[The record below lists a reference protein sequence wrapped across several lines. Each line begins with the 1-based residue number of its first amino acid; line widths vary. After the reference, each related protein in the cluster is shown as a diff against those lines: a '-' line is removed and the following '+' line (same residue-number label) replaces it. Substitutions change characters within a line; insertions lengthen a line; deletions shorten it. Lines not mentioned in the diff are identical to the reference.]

1 MPELRARQLTK
12 RFSGIA
18 VVKDVDFTIRPG
30 EVVGYLGPNGSGKT
44 TTAKMLAGL
53 LVPSSGR
60 VEYDGRDVH
69 LDPIAYRHELGYIQ
83 EEAFLYPF
91 LSGREYLEL
100 VGRLREMP
108 EQLLAEKIHRFLD
121 LFGILAAADQTIAS
135 YSKGM
140 RQKVLITAALL
151 HDPSVI
157 LFDEPESGLDVTTT
171 LVLRHLVRT
180 LAGRGKAVLYSSHVL
195 EAVERVCSRVIVL
208 YEGAV
213 VADDSVDRLQTLMSR
228 TSLEGVFSKLVM
240 RIDPEVVA
248 RDLADAA
255 ALGA

>member
-1 MPELRARQLTK
+1 MAELRARQLTK

-18 VVKDVDFTIRPG
+18 VVKDVDFVIQPG
-30 EVVGYLGPNGSGKT
+30 EIVGYLGPNGSGKT

-60 VEYDGRDVH
+60 VEYDGRDIH
-69 LDPIAYRHELGYIQ
+69 IDLSAYRHELGYIQ

-100 VGRLREMP
+100 IGRLREIP
-108 EQLLAEKIHRFLD
+108 QSLLTLKIERFLD
-121 LFGILAAADQTIAS
+121 LFGILPAADQTIAS

-151 HDPSVI
+151 HDPDVI

-171 LVLRHLVRT
+171 LVLRHLVRA
-180 LAGRGKAVLYSSHVL
+180 LASRGKAVLYSSHIL
-195 EAVERVCSRVIVL
+195 EVVERVCTRVIVL
-208 YEGAV
+208 HEGSV
-213 VADDSVDRLQTLMSR
+213 VADDSVDRLQTLMAR

-240 RIDPEVVA
+240 RIDPELVA
-248 RDLADAA
+248 KDLADTAA
-255 ALGA
+255 MGA

>member
-1 MPELRARQLTK
+1 MAELRARQLTK

-18 VVKDVDFTIRPG
+18 VVKDVDFVIQPG
-30 EVVGYLGPNGSGKT
+30 EIVGYLGPNGSGKT

-60 VEYDGRDVH
+60 VEYDGRDIH
-69 LDPIAYRHELGYIQ
+69 IDPIAYRHELGYIQ

-100 VGRLREMP
+100 IGRLREIP
-108 EQLLAEKIHRFLD
+108 GSLLTMKIERFLD
-121 LFGILAAADQTIAS
+121 LFGILPAADQTIAS

-151 HDPSVI
+151 HDPDVI

-180 LAGRGKAVLYSSHVL
+180 LASRGKAVLYSSHIL
-195 EAVERVCSRVIVL
+195 EVVERVCTRVIVL
-208 YEGAV
+208 HEGSV
-213 VADDSVDRLQTLMSR
+213 VADDSVDRLQTLMAR

-240 RIDPEVVA
+240 RIDPELVA
-248 RDLADAA
+248 KDLADTAA
-255 ALGA
+255 MGA

>member
-1 MPELRARQLTK
+1 MSELRARQLTK

-30 EVVGYLGPNGSGKT
+30 EIVGYLGPNGSGKT
-44 TTAKMLAGL
+44 TTAKTLAGL
-53 LVPSSGR
+53 LAPSSGR

-69 LDPIAYRHELGYIQ
+69 LDPIAYRRQLGYIQ

-100 VGRLREMP
+100 IGRLREIP
-108 EQLLAEKIHRFLD
+108 EQLLTLKIDRFLD
-121 LFGILAAADQTIAS
+121 LFGILPAADQVIAS

-140 RQKVLITAALL
+140 RQKVLITAALCA
-151 HDPSVI
+151 DPSGI

-180 LAGRGKAVLYSSHVL
+180 LAGRGKAMLYSSHIL
-195 EAVERVCSRVIVL
+195 EVVERACSRVIVL
-208 YEGAV
+208 HEG
-213 VADDSVDRLQTLMSR
+213 R
-228 TSLEGVFSKLVM
+228 
-240 RIDPEVVA
+240 
-248 RDLADAA
+248 
-255 ALGA
+255 

>member
-1 MPELRARQLTK
+1 MAELRARQLTK

-18 VVKDVDFTIRPG
+18 VVKDVDFVIQPG
-30 EVVGYLGPNGSGKT
+30 EIVGYLGPNGSGKT

-60 VEYDGRDVH
+60 VEYDGGDIH
-69 LDPIAYRHELGYIQ
+69 IDPIAYRQELGYIQ

-100 VGRLREMP
+100 IGRLREIP
-108 EQLLAEKIHRFLD
+108 QSLLTLKIERFLD
-121 LFGILAAADQTIAS
+121 LFGILPAADQTIAS

-151 HDPSVI
+151 HDPDVI

-171 LVLRHLVRT
+171 LVLRHLVRA
-180 LAGRGKAVLYSSHVL
+180 LASRGKAVLYSSHIL
-195 EAVERVCSRVIVL
+195 EVVERVCTRVIVL
-208 YEGAV
+208 HEGSV
-213 VADDSVDRLQTLMSR
+213 VADDSVDRLQTLMAR

-240 RIDPEVVA
+240 RIDPELVA
-248 RDLADAA
+248 KDLADTAA
-255 ALGA
+255 MGA

>member
-12 RFSGIA
+12 RFSGIT
-18 VVKDVDFTIRPG
+18 VVRNVDFTIEPG
-30 EVVGYLGPNGSGKT
+30 EIVGYLGPNGSGKT
-44 TTAKMLAGL
+44 TTARMLAGL

-60 VEYDGRDVH
+60 VEYGGRDIH
-69 LDPIAYRHELGYIQ
+69 LDPIAYRHELGFIQ

-100 VGRLREMP
+100 IGRLREIP
-108 EQLLAEKIHRFLD
+108 EQLLTRKIDRFLD
-121 LFGILAAADQTIAS
+121 LFGILPAADQAIAS

-140 RQKVLITAALL
+140 RQKVLITPALL
-151 HDPSVI
+151 HDPSVV

-180 LAGRGKAVLYSSHVL
+180 LASRGKAVLYSSHIL
-195 EAVERVCSRVIVL
+195 EVVERVCTRVIVL
-208 YEGAV
+208 HEGAV

-228 TSLEGVFSKLVM
+228 SSLEGVFSQLVM
-240 RIDPEVVA
+240 RIDRQLVA
-248 RDLADAA
+248 HDLAEAA

>member
-1 MPELRARQLTK
+1 MGELRARQLTK

-18 VVKDVDFTIRPG
+18 VVRDVDFTIEPG
-30 EVVGYLGPNGSGKT
+30 EIVGYLGPNGSGKT

-60 VEYDGRDVH
+60 VEHAGRDIH
-69 LDPIAYRHELGYIQ
+69 LDPIAYRHELGFIQ
-83 EEAFLYPF
+83 EESFLYPF
-91 LSGREYLEL
+91 LSGREYLQL
-100 VGRLREMP
+100 IGRLRQIP
-108 EQLLAEKIHRFLD
+108 EALLTRKIDRFLD
-121 LFGILAAADQTIAS
+121 LFGILSAADQAIAS

-180 LAGRGKAVLYSSHVL
+180 LATRGKAVLYSSHIL
-195 EAVERVCSRVIVL
+195 EVVERVCTRVIVIH
-208 YEGAV
+208 EGSV
-213 VADDSVDRLQTLMSR
+213 VADDSVDHLQTLMSR
-228 TSLEGVFSKLVM
+228 TSLEGVFAKLVM
-240 RIDPEVVA
+240 RIDPELVA

>member
-1 MPELRARQLTK
+1 MGELRARQLTK

-18 VVKDVDFTIRPG
+18 VVRDVDFTIEPG
-30 EVVGYLGPNGSGKT
+30 EIVGYLGPNGSGKT

-60 VEYDGRDVH
+60 VEYAGRHIH
-69 LDPIAYRHELGYIQ
+69 LDPIGYRHELGFIQ
-83 EEAFLYPF
+83 EESFLYPF

-100 VGRLREMP
+100 IGRLRQIP
-108 EQLLAEKIHRFLD
+108 EALLTRKIDRFLD
-121 LFGILAAADQTIAS
+121 LFGILSAADQAIAS

-180 LAGRGKAVLYSSHVL
+180 LATRGKAVLYSSHIL
-195 EAVERVCSRVIVL
+195 EVVERVCTRVIVIH
-208 YEGAV
+208 EGSV

-228 TSLEGVFSKLVM
+228 SSLEGVFAKLVM
-240 RIDPEVVA
+240 RIDPELVA